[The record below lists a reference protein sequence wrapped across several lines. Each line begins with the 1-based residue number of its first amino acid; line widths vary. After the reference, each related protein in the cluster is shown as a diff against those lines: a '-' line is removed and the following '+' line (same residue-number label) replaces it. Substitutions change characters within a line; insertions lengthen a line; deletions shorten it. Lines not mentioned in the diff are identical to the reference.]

1 MKAILLIGLGGG
13 LGSILRYGVGVWS
26 QKIGWAP
33 FPLGTVLV
41 NLIGSLLIGVIYG
54 WIDKQSI
61 PVSQDLQFLAII
73 GFCGGFT
80 TYSAFSYDTLLL
92 MEKGHYSTAIGYVL
106 VTLLAG
112 WLLVYLGYLT
122 IQKI

>member
-1 MKAILLIGLGGG
+1 MKAILLIGIGGG
-13 LGSILRYGVGVWS
+13 FGSILRYGIGVWS
-26 QKIGWAP
+26 QKIGLAP

-41 NLIGSLLIGVIYG
+41 NLIGSLLIGLIYG
-54 WIDKQSI
+54 WMGKQSLI
-61 PVSQDLQFLAII
+61 ASQEVQFLAIT

-80 TYSAFSYDTLLL
+80 TYSAFSYDTLILI
-92 MEKGHYSTAIGYVL
+92 EKGHYSTAIGYVL

-112 WLLVYLGYLT
+112 WSLVYLGYLI